1 MTYKFN
7 VNAKGYVEFL
17 TATGGDFVKKKK
29 KKKNIMTLKHAENTA
44 KAGEVKESK
53 IEGYP
58 ICVDDTWYFKGEI
71 NG

>member
-7 VNAKGYVEFL
+7 VDAKGYVGFL
-17 TATGGDFVKKKK
+17 MATGGDFVK
-29 KKKNIMTLKHAENTA
+29 NIMTLEHAENTA

-53 IEGYP
+53 MEGYP
-58 ICVDDTWYFKGEI
+58 ICVDDKWYFKGEI

>member
-7 VNAKGYVEFL
+7 VDAKGYVEFL
-17 TATGGDFVKKKK
+17 TATGSDFVK
-29 KKKNIMTLKHAENTA
+29 NIMSLKHAENTA

-53 IEGYP
+53 MEGYP
-58 ICVDDTWYFKGEI
+58 ICVDDKWYFKGEI